1 MAITQ
6 TPPPLDALNSSGG
19 SGEVQT
25 TTFRG
30 LSFIRKDGWVCVSG
44 KYTSSSSSSKV
55 PTAFRPAGTVYYRL
69 VDGDD
74 LTIADSAFYIDS
86 GGSVGI
92 EDDRFEGIYTI
103 NPFVY
108 PARQA

>member
-1 MAITQ
+1 M
-6 TPPPLDALNSSGG
+6 
-19 SGEVQT
+19 
-25 TTFRG
+25 
-30 LSFIRKDGWVCVSG
+30 
-44 KYTSSSSSSKV
+44 
-55 PTAFRPAGTVYYRL
+55 